1 MNFIFTPKEFEDA
14 IRKAGQNPRGPTRA
28 SVEEVIRKYRDAYAK
43 RPDGPLGASGGE
55 LEKILRGQK

>member
-43 RPDGPLGASGGE
+43 RRGGSLSASQGDCEQIPKGI
-55 LEKILRGQK
+55 K